1 MNLTKNIKNDINM
14 ESTVMGIETIKGSI
28 TSPKGFKATGNHIG
42 IKECKKDLAIIYSE
56 VPAKVAGVFTT
67 NIVKASSI
75 LWDQKLIKEENWGR
89 AIVINSGNANACTG
103 GIGTKSNEK
112 MARELASCLGVKTN
126 QVFVAST
133 GVIGVPLPIDA
144 IISGIRNTYTKLGTN
159 LLDAR
164 LAAEAI
170 MTTDTH
176 PKQISVEFAIDKKKI
191 RIGGIAKGSGMI
203 HPNMATMLSFITTD
217 ICISKELLNKA
228 LKESVENSYH
238 MISVDGDTSTNDL
251 VLLLANGMGG
261 NLEIKEENEH
271 YKLFKKALHF
281 INVFLAQ
288 EIVRDGEGA
297 KKFITVKVN
306 GAASIKDAKLLSKSV
321 ITSNLVKTA
330 FFGED
335 ANWGRIL
342 AAMGYSGAYFDP
354 TKVSIKFH
362 NGTNS
367 ISLMDN
373 GNPIQFDEDL
383 ALKILKESEIT
394 VELLLQEGNSEAI
407 AWGCDL
413 SYDYVRINGDYR
425 S

>member
-1 MNLTKNIKNDINM
+1 MEINSAGIKKLN
-14 ESTVMGIETIKGSI
+14 GSI
-28 TSPKGFKATGNHIG
+28 TSPRGFHATGSHIG
-42 IKECKKDLAIIYSE
+42 IKECKKDLALIYSE
-56 VPAKVAGVFTT
+56 IPAKAVGVFTT

-75 LWDQKLIKEENWGR
+75 LWNQNLIQNQDGTR

-103 GIGTKSNEK
+103 EIGATHTEL
-112 MARELASCLGVKTN
+112 MATELASCLGVNKN
-126 QVFVAST
+126 QVLVAST
-133 GVIGVPLPIDA
+133 GIIGVPLPIDTIVA
-144 IISGIRNTYTKLGTN
+144 GINNTYEKLGNTN
-159 LLDAR
+159 LDAN

-176 PKQISVEFAIDKKKI
+176 PKQISVEFTIDDKKI

-217 ICISKELLNKA
+217 INISRELLNKA
-228 LKESVENSYH
+228 LKKSVDDSYN

-251 VLLLANGMGG
+251 VILLANGLGG
-261 NLEIKEENEH
+261 NTEIKEENEE
-271 YKLFKKALHF
+271 YYLFKNALHYV
-281 INVFLAQ
+281 NLFLAQ

-297 KKFITVKVN
+297 NKFITVKVS
-306 GAASIKDAKLLSKSV
+306 GAASKKDAKLLSKSV

-342 AAMGYSGAYFDP
+342 AAMGYSGAIFNP
-354 TKVSIKFH
+354 AKVTIKFH
-362 NGTNS
+362 NGSHS
-367 ISLMDN
+367 IKLMQD
-373 GNPIQFDEDL
+373 GTPIKFDEKL
-383 ALKILKESEIT
+383 ALKILKKDEIT
-394 VELLLQEGNSEAI
+394 VQLQLREGNGEAI

-413 SYDYVRINGDYR
+413 SYDYVKINGDYR